1 MKKIAI
7 VAVTLILVI
16 VAGMQ
21 ELADSGSQTIIADS
35 YNYGEWECRQRPPR
49 LGMWHRIPFRK

>member
-21 ELADSGSQTIIADS
+21 ELADSGSQIIIADMDIFP
-35 YNYGEWECRQRPPR
+35 GRHC
-49 LGMWHRIPFRK
+49 I